1 MTFESFHST
10 YQSLCKFPI
19 RKSDTEKMWNLI
31 REGKLDKLTPTA
43 LLAAG
48 YLPKRR

>member
-19 RKSDTEKMWNLI
+19 RKLDTERLWALI
-31 REGKLDKLTPTA
+31 QKGEIHKVPKTA

-48 YLPKRR
+48 FPVR